1 MSGAIREYR
10 RIHWVSAAI
19 GVVLVLAGIGVLV
32 SPEIADAIPLT
43 EALLAPVAVVGLLL
57 GLWRIRVRWQTTPG
71 HLSLPDPEV
80 PFALPTP
87 GDDLDELVYGYTER
101 GEGTLEY
108 PERIG
113 ERLREVAIA
122 ALVDRENITQDEAL
136 DRLEAGSWTDNQY
149 AAAYFSSQISLPD
162 PSPRERLN
170 RLLNRGEHP
179 YRRQIRE
186 TVDSIVA
193 ATDVIVD
200 RQDPDVE
207 EESSGWR
214 AKLGLDQGTSNERQ
228 AIDPSS
234 TATARYDPDD
244 GEQVTDTVRYHET
257 AWTNRWLGIDAFALI
272 AGTLGVIAVQPSL
285 LLIAGVA
292 VVYAAYAHLESP
304 SELHSLR
311 VERTID
317 EPAPSPGDAVTVT
330 VTVENE
336 GESMIPDL
344 RLVDLVPANMRVIE
358 GSPRAY
364 TVLRPGNRTVL
375 QYTMIA
381 ERGIHEWPL
390 LAVGGGFTGTF
401 EREAVIEASGDGSV
415 LECLPRLRTVA
426 DVPVRM
432 QTTVFEGGVETDMGG
447 AGLEFHS
454 IRDYQPN
461 DPMRRVDWKRLART
475 GELATIDLRV
485 EQAANVVLLFD
496 AREGAYVS
504 HEPGAPHALDRA
516 VTAAN
521 DVYAALTDAGDLVG
535 VAAFDTVPCWLRPNA
550 GSAHDE
556 AVRRL
561 FATHPALSSL
571 PPDLLDIESGYIDP
585 MKHVRRQL
593 PSSAQV
599 MLFSPLVS
607 DYAAEVARQLDYA
620 GHRVTVISPD
630 PTNNETMGQ
639 RLGRVERA
647 LRINQVREAGIRV
660 IDWPTDRS
668 LALTFERAQRREVQ
682 A

>member
-1 MSGAIREYR
+1 MSGAVRKYR
-10 RIHWVSAAI
+10 RIHWVSAGI
-19 GVVLVLAGIGVLV
+19 GLVFVLAGIGVLL
-32 SPEIADAIPLT
+32 SPGIADAIPLT
-43 EALLAPVAVVGLLL
+43 EALLAPVAIVGLLL
-57 GLWRIRVRWQTTPG
+57 GIWRIRVRWRTTPG

-87 GDDLDELVYGYTER
+87 GDDLDDLVYGYTER
-101 GEGTLEY
+101 AEGTLEY

-113 ERLREVAIA
+113 ERLREVAIG
-122 ALVDRENITQDEAL
+122 ALVDRENITREEAL

-149 AAAYFSSQISLPD
+149 AAAYFSPNITLPD
-162 PSPRERLN
+162 PTPRERLF
-170 RLLNRGEHP
+170 RVLGRGEHP
-179 YRRQIRE
+179 YRQQIRE
-186 TVDSIVA
+186 TIDAIVA
-193 ATDVIVD
+193 ATDAVVD
-200 RQDPDVE
+200 RGDTDE
-207 EESSGWR
+207 EDEVTGWR
-214 AKLGLDQGTSNERQ
+214 AKLGFGPDPTADRR
-228 AIDPSS
+228 AIDPAS
-234 TATARYDPDD
+234 TAIARYDPDD
-244 GEQVTDTVRYHET
+244 GEKITESVRYYQT

-292 VVYAAYAHLESP
+292 VVFAAYAHLESP
-304 SELHSLR
+304 AELHSLH
-311 VERTID
+311 VERSID
-317 EPAPSPGDAVTVT
+317 DPSPSPGDAVTVT
-330 VTVENE
+330 VTVENQ
-336 GESMIPDL
+336 GETLIPDL
-344 RLVDLVPANMRVIE
+344 RLVDLVPANMRVVE

-364 TVLRPGNRTVL
+364 TTLRPGNRTVL
-375 QYTMIA
+375 QYTTIA

-390 LAVGGGFTGTF
+390 LAIGGGFTGTF
-401 EREAVIEASGDGSV
+401 EREAVIEASGDDST

-432 QTTVFEGGVETDMGG
+432 QTTVFEGGVETDRGG

-535 VAAFDTVPCWLRPNA
+535 VAAFDTVPCWLQPNA

-561 FATHPALSSL
+561 FASHPALSSL
-571 PPDLLDIESGYIDP
+571 PPDLLDVESGYIDP
-585 MKHVRRQL
+585 MNHIRRQL

-630 PTNNETMGQ
+630 PTNDETMGQ

-647 LRINQVREAGIRV
+647 LRINRVREAGIRV
-660 IDWPTDRS
+660 IDWPTNRS
-668 LALTFERAQRREVQ
+668 LALTFERAQRRKVQ